1 MLYLYEQYAV
11 SSNLYIDDR
20 MKPKTLKKRR
30 HSTKGTIGSTKGT
43 IGLTK
48 GTIGLTRR
56 TLRSLPSFVRNN
68 RTHKRHS
75 IPNLFHINISE
86 SKQWNNE
93 FNNENNNNAN
103 IPCELPGMT
112 RDAIQERPNSELS
125 KLLNAHSPRFT
136 CTMSD
141 KKGCPSYRLLN
152 KMNQK
157 GVYGVVFKSCC
168 NPNGIEGACD
178 YVTKVVHFPR
188 RNHSNTNNHLQ
199 NVTQKEEFMNEL
211 RMQAKAATIGV
222 APPIRKVL
230 LSASKG
236 IVIMD
241 SMKEDLEDVMQQSV
255 LDSAISET
263 AAYDMGT
270 DLANQIGEQIMK
282 LHSYNIIHGDIHQN
296 NVMFDRHGKCKL
308 IDYGMAM
315 TIPMEFLAEEYLRN
329 NNISSQI
336 IDAYRRDYMMS
347 LDKTMLRGMTERK
360 LFKKNDSMPVKV
372 KLRSLFEGLSEGLD
386 GWLEMDMDRLY
397 ERVNKYI
404 KERNVV

>member
-1 MLYLYEQYAV
+1 
-11 SSNLYIDDR
+11 
-20 MKPKTLKKRR
+20 MKPRTIKKRR
-30 HSTKGTIGSTKGT
+30 HSTKGTIGST
-43 IGLTK
+43 
-48 GTIGLTRR
+48 RR
-56 TLRSLPSFVRNN
+56 TLRSLPSFLRKNHVQTRD
-68 RTHKRHS
+68 S
-75 IPNLFHINISE
+75 VPNLFRINISE
-86 SKQWNNE
+86 TKQRNNE
-93 FNNENNNNAN
+93 FRFNNNNDD

-112 RDAIQERPNSELS
+112 RDAIQERPDSELS
-125 KLLNAHSPRFT
+125 KLLNAHGPRFT

-168 NPNGIEGACD
+168 YAANKEGACD

-188 RNHSNTNNHLQ
+188 RNVTNVNAQ
-199 NVTQKEEFMNEL
+199 NATQKEEFMNEL

-230 LSASKG
+230 LSDSKG

-241 SMKEDLEDVMQQSV
+241 SMKEDLEDRMERYI
-255 LDSAISET
+255 LDRTITET
-263 AAYDMGT
+263 QAYDLGM

-296 NVMFDRHGKCKL
+296 NVMFDRNGKCKL

-336 IDAYRRDYMMS
+336 IDEYHRDYMMS

-360 LFKKNDSMPVKV
+360 LIKKNASMPVKV

-397 ERVNKYI
+397 ERVNQYI
-404 KERNVV
+404 KQRGLLVE